1 VGLIHGP
8 GRGDTGREEGSR
20 AGEGSCDARGG
31 HAVQM
36 LVRVYAM
43 CWLAAGLGMAVVG
56 LVLNVLE
63 RAREG
68 RRSGVWGACCG
79 AVWRLRGGGQ
89 ARVPRGGLRAS
100 CALGLRN
107 FYGHK
112 W

>member
-36 LVRVYAM
+36 LVRCTPCAG
-43 CWLAAGLGMAVVG
+43 WLEGCMGMAVVG

-107 FYGHK
+107 FK
-112 W
+112 KKA

>member
-43 CWLAAGLGMAVVG
+43 CWLAAGLYGHGRRG
-56 LVLNVLE
+56 LGAE
-63 RAREG
+63 CAREG
-68 RRSGVWGACCG
+68 S
-79 AVWRLRGGGQ
+79 
-89 ARVPRGGLRAS
+89 
-100 CALGLRN
+100 
-107 FYGHK
+107 
-112 W
+112 